1 MFRFNNSNFKGRKDI
16 IIFSVYATLNPFL
29 FHKIAC
35 MNIVYYIAL
44 ISILALSCNNKNDY
58 IQEVYVNELID
69 LSMDPYNKLIIPG
82 SSILIDDIGIEGII
96 IYHGIGNHY
105 KVYDRNCSYEPSLT
119 CARIDSLDNI
129 PLAYCSCCP
138 SVFEIS
144 NSGSPMKPP
153 ALLPLKEYSWILEN
167 NMLRIFN

>member
-1 MFRFNNSNFKGRKDI
+1 
-16 IIFSVYATLNPFL
+16 
-29 FHKIAC
+29 

-105 KVYDRNCSYEPSLT
+105 KVL
-119 CARIDSLDNI
+119 
-129 PLAYCSCCP
+129 
-138 SVFEIS
+138 
-144 NSGSPMKPP
+144 
-153 ALLPLKEYSWILEN
+153 
-167 NMLRIFN
+167 